1 MTEKKIERTYV
12 IPIRR
17 TTVKVQRWKRAKK
30 AIWTIRKFMKRHMKS
45 DDILIGQ
52 ELNELIWSRGGKSVP
67 GKVQVAA
74 KLEEGIVSVNLVG
87 APLPGIK
94 KEEKKEEKAEKT
106 EEKKEE
112 KKHEIKE
119 EKKHEPVKEEKPA
132 EKHKPKKEAVTT

>member
-1 MTEKKIERTYV
+1 MAEKKIERTYI

-67 GKVQVAA
+67 GKVQVNV
-74 KLEEGIVSVNLVG
+74 KLEEGIVSVNLIG

-94 KEEKKEEKAEKT
+94 KEEKKEEAKA
-106 EEKKEE
+106 EKKEE